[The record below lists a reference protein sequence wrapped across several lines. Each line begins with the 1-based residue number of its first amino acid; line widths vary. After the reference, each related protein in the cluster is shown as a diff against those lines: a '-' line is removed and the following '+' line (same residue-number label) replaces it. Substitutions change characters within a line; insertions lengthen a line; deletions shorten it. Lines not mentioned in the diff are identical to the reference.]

1 MPRKNLFDSIV
12 MFGKTLPEIMRNA
25 GLNEDEIEILR
36 KKFNDE
42 TNEAHIYRVE
52 THEVSHADDTA
63 WEDEEIEENPKL
75 QKLKAS
81 MEKGFTP
88 PEDKE

>member
-1 MPRKNLFDSIV
+1 MPRKERDLFDSIV

-25 GLNEDEIEILR
+25 GLNEEEIEILR
-36 KKFNDE
+36 KKFNDD
-42 TNEAHIYRVE
+42 TAHIRVE
-52 THEVSHADDTA
+52 THEVSHADTA

-75 QKLKAS
+75 QKLKDS
-81 MEKGFTP
+81 MKKGFTP